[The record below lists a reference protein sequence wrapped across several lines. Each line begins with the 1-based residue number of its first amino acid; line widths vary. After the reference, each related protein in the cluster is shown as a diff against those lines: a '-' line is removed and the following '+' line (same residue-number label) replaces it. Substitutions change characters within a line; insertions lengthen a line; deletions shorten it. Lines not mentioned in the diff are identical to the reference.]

1 MDSEKPHTI
10 GSIATRIVCTIIGL
24 VLLYVLSIG
33 PARYVWE
40 RSVRSHRMIEKL
52 YAPLDWALANTPLY
66 PPLRAYSD
74 WWALLAGPPSGE
86 HRRQYQAEQP

>member
-1 MDSEKPHTI
+1 MDSAPPPSLRSRLLT
-10 GSIATRIVCTIIGL
+10 GL
-24 VLLYVLSIG
+24 AGLLGAFVLYLLSIG

>member
-1 MDSEKPHTI
+1 MDSAPPPSLRSRLLT
-10 GSIATRIVCTIIGL
+10 GFAGL
-24 VLLYVLSIG
+24 LGAFVLYLLSIG